1 MGITYKELF
10 HEKDRFYGFGPAGY
24 FIKRFKKSDYS
35 EAELL
40 DLISGMDFSL
50 GEAGEDISLEKKC
63 EIIEQAVAGAAYTSW
78 TLTLIGIVISL
89 VSGVVLSGLVKS
101 SPLMAIALVALFLGD
116 LGVYARSRFCF
127 ERDKT
132 ALLRAIGHIGK
143 VLEHERFRSS
153 VSLGVDVV

>member
-1 MGITYKELF
+1 M
-10 HEKDRFYGFGPAGY
+10 
-24 FIKRFKKSDYS
+24 
-35 EAELL
+35 
-40 DLISGMDFSL
+40 
-50 GEAGEDISLEKKC
+50 KC
-63 EIIEQAVAGAAYTSW
+63 AIIEQAVTGATYTSW
-78 TLTLIGIVISL
+78 VLTLIGIVITL

-101 SPLMAIALVALFLGD
+101 SPLKVMVLVALCLGD

-132 ALLRAIGHIGK
+132 VLLRAIEHIGK

>member
-1 MGITYKELF
+1 MGIAYKELF
-10 HEKDRFYGFGPAGY
+10 REKDWIYGFGPAGF

-50 GEAGEDISLEKKC
+50 GEAGEEISPKMKC
-63 EIIEQAVAGAAYTSW
+63 AIIEQAVTGATYTSW
-78 TLTLIGIVISL
+78 VLTLIGIVITL
-89 VSGVVLSGLVKS
+89 VSGAVLSGLVKS
-101 SPLMAIALVALFLGD
+101 SPLKVMVLVALCLGD

-132 ALLRAIGHIGK
+132 VLLRAIEHIGK

>member
-1 MGITYKELF
+1 M
-10 HEKDRFYGFGPAGY
+10 
-24 FIKRFKKSDYS
+24 
-35 EAELL
+35 
-40 DLISGMDFSL
+40 
-50 GEAGEDISLEKKC
+50 
-63 EIIEQAVAGAAYTSW
+63 AGATYTSL

-101 SPLMAIALVALFLGD
+101 SPLKVMASVALFLGG

-143 VLEHERFRSS
+143 VLEHERFHSP
-153 VSLGVDVV
+153 VSLGVNGV